1 MFDTLKEDIRSVFDR
16 DPAARTSFE
25 VITTYPGIHALIG
38 YRLSHWLWCRQF
50 KWLARVVSNIARWMT
65 GIEIHP
71 GARIGR
77 RFFIDHGMGVV
88 IGETAEI
95 GDDCT
100 LYHGVTLG
108 GTSWNKG
115 KRHPTLGDDVVVGA
129 GAKVLGPIEIG
140 TGSRIGSN
148 AVVLKN
154 VPPNSTVVGVPGVV
168 ATRTPAEASPEKAK
182 ARAEIAEKMGFDA
195 YGTTRDMPD
204 PVAHAIN
211 SMLDHIHGMDQKMEA
226 MYSAIRKLGAE
237 PDQVEVPD
245 LEPCEI
251 DSTAPGETERHGG
264 EAEPSA
270 ADAAPDPLRKD
281 GTFSK

>member
-1 MFDTLKEDIRSVFDR
+1 MFSTLKEDIRSVFDR
-16 DPAARTSFE
+16 DPAARTTFE
-25 VITTYPGIHALIG
+25 VVTTYPGIHALIA
-38 YRLSHWLWCRQF
+38 YRFAHWLWRKEL
-50 KWLARVVSNIARWMT
+50 KWLARVVSNIARWIT

-108 GTSWNKG
+108 GTSWDKG

-140 TGSRIGSN
+140 RGSRIGSN
-148 AVVLKN
+148 AVVLKD
-154 VPPNSTVVGVPGVV
+154 VPENATVVGVPGVV
-168 ATRTPAEASPEKAK
+168 AIRKPVEVSPEQAEA
-182 ARAEIAEKMGFDA
+182 RAALAEKMGFDA
-195 YGTTRDMPD
+195 YGNTRDMPD
-204 PVAHAIN
+204 PIAHAIN

-226 MYSAIRKLGAE
+226 MCGAIRKLGGE
-237 PDQVEVPD
+237 PELVEVPD

-251 DSTAPGETERHGG
+251 DSTAPGESDRH
-264 EAEPSA
+264 AE
-270 ADAAPDPLRKD
+270 
-281 GTFSK
+281 SK